1 MGRDFVQVPP
11 TNLVY
16 TTWHTDRSSLL
27 PNTRHAYWEWGLDSS
42 WFSLLLPEWRDYTNK
57 NHQTP
62 IDIAIVPSPQSMLHF
77 EWLTFFLAKICR
89 SVARQFW
96 LPRSLFMACRGW
108 TDQVRLTWNY
118 VGVQNDYRKAS
129 WKALNYLASNQNV
142 FGEHLQSF
150 NRVKISFTAVKAGN
164 DKDCHACF
172 HYCNGCWEVQQEN
185 LTTALPVSRKR
196 VWMFR
201 VTFLVTET
209 HMLILLTAKRVAPCL
224 NKYLLGKATLVLSL
238 VEDSGLSADTLTQS
252 DALALLSLFDVH
264 A

>member
-16 TTWHTDRSSLL
+16 TTWHTDRSNLL

-108 TDQVRLTWNY
+108 TNQVRLTWNY
-118 VGVQNDYRKAS
+118 VGVRNDYRKAG
-129 WKALNYLASNQNV
+129 WKALNYLLPVTRMCLGSIYSPSTGWKSA
-142 FGEHLQSF
+142 LQQSKQAMT
-150 NRVKISFTAVKAGN
+150 KIVMPAF
-164 DKDCHACF
+164 
-172 HYCNGCWEVQQEN
+172 
-185 LTTALPVSRKR
+185 TTAMAVERFSKRIWLPHCLCPERGSGCSEWLFLSRKPICWYFWLPSALPR
-196 VWMFR
+196 V
-201 VTFLVTET
+201 
-209 HMLILLTAKRVAPCL
+209 
-224 NKYLLGKATLVLSL
+224 
-238 VEDSGLSADTLTQS
+238 
-252 DALALLSLFDVH
+252 
-264 A
+264 